1 MQLINEQEIR
11 ATWAPI
17 IEEATGIQDSEK
29 LNWMSQLCHNHK
41 LYEDSTGGAGANIVS
56 LGNTPGPMN
65 INGMGA
71 VSFPSAGGDG
81 SANAGT
87 GSADGSTG
95 SGDKAPTL
103 LPLSMQVAGQTVGLD
118 LLPVIPMPGPQGLI
132 SYLDFP
138 YEGGTLHNEQAPYYV
153 KVDFKDWKDKIDAA
167 INDPETTIEA
177 AGGATVSGYVEP
189 TNPTDTYGD
198 GGITIKYDNGGT
210 TVEVK
215 DTRVGFSRID
225 GKDIIRIDTPINT
238 DVEAS
243 LKDRY
248 GGTVELVN
256 ALEDHIPGF
265 VGNQVPKSNYPGNAP
280 NVYKGANPYSREEGE
295 STGDRL
301 MGLKL
306 QSRQVR
312 ADSIQVAA
320 AVTREEIQDL
330 RQYGVDAVA
339 QVESVLTNE
348 LTQTINKH
356 ILGSMWDLADQNGG
370 FLQSTNGVVELGTSS
385 NNTNNYGGDTRGD
398 VHRRIL
404 TNILAATNF
413 ISTKGRRGAG
423 NFAVVDGKVASAL
436 QGVSGFVPNPMA
448 NTMSQNAG
456 AIYPLGSIAGV
467 NIYTDPMLDFEG
479 DANGEHPVL
488 VGRRGDGNGPGLVFM
503 PYLMAESVETIAEGS
518 MAPKVAVKSRY
529 ALVEAGHHPQTQYV
543 GFRVSGLEL

>member
-41 LYEDSTGGAGANIVS
+41 LYEDSQGGGANIVS

-81 SANAGT
+81 SANAGS
-87 GSADGSTG
+87 GSGGSTSTG

-138 YEGGTLHNEQAPYYV
+138 YEGGRTDNEQAPYYV
-153 KVDFKDWKDKIDAA
+153 KVDLASWESTVTSGVDANPTTAKVVGTNISSDVYGEIKIQYDTDGDDAF
-167 INDPETTIEA
+167 NKETT
-177 AGGATVSGYVEP
+177 
-189 TNPTDTYGD
+189 
-198 GGITIKYDNGGT
+198 
-210 TVEVK
+210 
-215 DTRVGFSRID
+215 DTRVGYSRID
-225 GKDIIRIDTPINT
+225 GKDIVRIDTAIDT
-238 DVEAS
+238 EIETS

-248 GGTVELVN
+248 GDTVELVN

-265 VGNQVPKSNYPGNAP
+265 VGNQEPKTNTGSAP

-356 ILGSMWDLADQNGG
+356 ILGSMWDLSDQNDG
-370 FLQSTNGVVELGTSS
+370 FLKSTNGVVNLGASS
-385 NNTNNYGGDTRGD
+385 NANYGGDTRGD

-479 DANGEHPVL
+479 IPQNDGSREHPIL

>member
-41 LYEDSTGGAGANIVS
+41 LYEDSTGGGANIVS

-71 VSFPSAGGDG
+71 VSFPSGGGDG
-81 SANAGT
+81 SANTGT
-87 GSADGSTG
+87 GSGTGSTG

-138 YEGGTLHNEQAPYYV
+138 YEGGRLDNEQAPYYV
-153 KVDFKDWKDKIDAA
+153 KVDFAGWKTYIDNGNNEATDKNAIIMGYDAQ
-167 INDPETTIEA
+167 T
-177 AGGATVSGYVEP
+177 G
-189 TNPTDTYGD
+189 TYGS
-198 GGITIKYDNGGT
+198 GEIKIKYDTTPEDGT
-210 TVEVK
+210 STNDVEVK
-215 DTRVGFSRID
+215 DTRVGYSRID

-238 DVEAS
+238 DVESS

-248 GGTVELVN
+248 GESVELVK

-265 VGNQVPKSNYPGNAP
+265 VGNQKPMTNTGNAP
-280 NVYKGANPYSREEGE
+280 DVYKGANPYSREEGE

-348 LTQTINKH
+348 LTQTMNKH
-356 ILGSMWDLADQNGG
+356 ILGAMWDLADQNKG
-370 FLQSTNGVVELGTSS
+370 FLNEVDLTTGS
-385 NNTNNYGGDTRGD
+385 NQYGGDTRGD

-423 NFAVVDGKVASAL
+423 NFAVVDGKTASAL

-467 NIYTDPMLDFEG
+467 NIYTDPMLNFEG
-479 DANGEHPVL
+479 DANGDHPVL
-488 VGRRGDGNGPGLVFM
+488 VGRKGDGNGPGLVFM

-543 GFRVSGLEL
+543 GFRIKGLEL